1 MSSDPAPTL
10 SNLTAEGG
18 SATRS
23 LREKRDLA
31 SDILGLKSWVNLL
44 PNSVMVGWDNVS
56 DITSV
61 GQGI

>member
-18 SATRS
+18 SATRG

-31 SDILGLKSWVNLL
+31 SDILGLKSWVYLL